1 MNIAHAEVILNVVKN
16 TWIENT
22 FRFFKVAMRINLSGL
37 LPYLGYVLKFL
48 PTDLIISQRP
58 VLRVLS
64 AQRESNDLPLN
75 ARDFYRN
82 GDFR

>member
-1 MNIAHAEVILNVVKN
+1 MNIAHDQAILNVVKN
-16 TWIENT
+16 TWIGNT
-22 FRFFKVAMRINLSGL
+22 FGFFKVAMRINLSSL

-58 VLRVLS
+58 VLSVLS
-64 AQRESNDLPLN
+64 AQRESNDLPLH
-75 ARDFYRN
+75 ARDFHRN